1 MCFYQRLTVEPL
13 RYVNLT
19 NTVASIRYEKGW
31 QMLLTYEK
39 ILRDLVDDQTV
50 TKGTISIRRNAKD
63 KLVRSLHPTRE
74 WWTITGDIERDER
87 EMLAHHYP
95 WLCYVMEYSVELE
108 GYCQL
113 FGSHNVMQTTEFF
126 PFSRHCVTRTE
137 TVVDRYLLDTL
148 FLREKSLAEHNRRM
162 TAQQAA
168 AMNNMYF
175 SNYNAMDTSSFD
187 GIVSGAPQFSLE
199 MHTVSLIA
207 DEVDSLEAEPEP
219 VILDATNDTSGVGV
233 GEPEAAAPATNGLKR
248 RFTASDEGEYA
259 VPSRPAK
266 MAHNSTDNLV
276 TTIRSLEAGLVASAD
291 FDRLEASDDLLF
303 DLSVQLAAVSEA
315 VSATALSPAY
325 EEIAVDQVNGI
336 AAMESS
342 TPAEVAMLF
351 DTDVAATTHG
361 PELAMNISYNNI
373 ASAPAPAHEPLSLEG
388 QSVQPPVLVGG
399 VEVTNVALV
408 FTAADKST
416 RELPVAVAAL
426 SVDDSQGGLLLV
438 PTNALK
444 DPQPPVLLLPSSAAV
459 AKPVVGGDIVTSAA
473 PAGLATI
480 SEVQTL
486 ARETFSAATTS
497 TINLDAFAYTAD
509 IPSLFGVPGLRGK
522 LSVFKDATG
531 SGPLMERVVPVLDDT
546 ASGIFSGLFPNIGND
561 IMKHIPLQDVALV
574 YSENETDMFHHV
586 GLRLEAKLAFEG
598 VLKPVADT
606 LQQLAGPDNKA
617 PTSLSVAAHLSRTR
631 NWGVRPAL
639 CSVVLQGAL
648 TDMSWKLWG
657 VLDFRTVG
665 VEVSTTRV
673 ATIGDDN
680 CWAFGYGF
688 FGEVHVCDV
697 FGPAPLELKYRMTK
711 TGDMFAL
718 LMSFKSDLWKDAC
731 GLKGFDV
738 SDAPPPE
745 SAFVKI

>member
-1 MCFYQRLTVEPL
+1 
-13 RYVNLT
+13 
-19 NTVASIRYEKGW
+19 
-31 QMLLTYEK
+31 MLLTYEK

-74 WWTITGDIERDER
+74 WWAITGDIDRDER

-113 FGSHNVMQTTEFF
+113 FGSHNVMQITEFF

-137 TVVDRYLLDTL
+137 TVVDWYLLDTL
-148 FLREKSLAEHNRRM
+148 FLREKSLAEHNRRVA
-162 TAQQAA
+162 AQQAA

-175 SNYNAMDTSSFD
+175 SNYNAMGTSSFD

-199 MHTVSLIA
+199 MHTVSLVT
-207 DEVDSLEAEPEP
+207 DEVGSLEAEPEP
-219 VILDATNDTSGVGV
+219 VILNATNDTASVSVGI
-233 GEPEAAAPATNGLKR
+233 GESEAAAPATNGLKR
-248 RFTASDEGEYA
+248 RFTANDDEDEYT

-266 MAHNSTDNLV
+266 MAHNNPVSPV

-291 FDRLEASDDLLF
+291 FDRLEASDGLLL
-303 DLSVQLAAVSEA
+303 DLSAQLAA

-351 DTDVAATTHG
+351 DTDVAATTQG
-361 PELAMNISYNNI
+361 PELTMNMSYNNI
-373 ASAPAPAHEPLSLEG
+373 ASAPAPALEPLSLEV

-399 VEVTNVALV
+399 AEVTNVALV
-408 FTAADKST
+408 LTAADKST
-416 RELPVAVAAL
+416 RELPVAVVAL

-438 PTNALK
+438 PTNALE
-444 DPQPPVLLLPSSAAV
+444 DPQPPILLLPSSAAV
-459 AKPVVGGDIVTSAA
+459 AKPVVGADIIASAA

-486 ARETFSAATTS
+486 ASETFSAATTS
-497 TINLDAFAYTAD
+497 TVNLDAFAYTAD
-509 IPSLFGVPGLRGK
+509 IPSLFGVLGLRGK
-522 LSVFKDATG
+522 LSVFKNATG
-531 SGPLMERVVPVLDDT
+531 SGPLMEKVVPILDDT
-546 ASGIFSGLFPNIGND
+546 ASGIFSGLFPNIGDD

-574 YSENETDMFHHV
+574 YSENETDMFHHA

-617 PTSLSVAAHLSRTR
+617 PKSLSVAAHLSRTR

-731 GLKGFDV
+731 GVKGFDV

-745 SAFVKI
+745 SAFVKF